1 MRTNSV
7 LLMSIILL
15 SLAGFVR
22 ADIFFTWTG
31 AVSDD
36 WMTAGNW
43 DVATVPE
50 DGALGD
56 VADVFIGS
64 ATPLTWP
71 VLDSG
76 DAPPKFDELLIGNGD
91 GLSGELTVQGGV
103 NLVFD
108 DRLEMCYAAGSVFAK
123 LTINGA
129 GTTVHC
135 QKELQL
141 GESGDVVVDINGGKL
156 IIGEESKPKWHMML
170 AAGAESNVTIY
181 IRNGGLLEFHGDYAE
196 DERGGLKIGAG
207 KVLIDIGSDSGSGG
221 GMLKLKNDVTELVR
235 TLSRDGIIVAD
246 GGARDVQIYF
256 NDGYTFVTA
265 SVLTTRLNPSPAYG
279 STVPDGPTQLQWTL
293 PESKDPAGVITCDVY
308 FGTNPNV
315 EANPRVVIG
324 QTVESVNVTLEID
337 TNYYWALDVYDS
349 SVSANYPVYLSPI
362 FTLNTM
368 NMRPVVN
375 AGEDVET
382 WPADGQRVVQ
392 LDGTVSDEDGRP
404 KPVTLAWTVIA
415 EPDELNAARISD
427 PAAANPMVT
436 ITGPGTYTLQL
447 EASDGEYTTA
457 DTMQIMLYADA
468 CEHAKNQEGFVL
480 IPGDI
485 NEDCIVNEL
494 DLTIL
499 EENWLKWNYS
509 TE

>member
-1 MRTNSV
+1 MRTSRV
-7 LLMSIILL
+7 ILIPIILL
-15 SLAGFVR
+15 SLAGLVR
-22 ADIFFTWTG
+22 ADMFFTWTG
-31 AVSDD
+31 AISDD

-43 DVATVPE
+43 DVQTVPE

-56 VADVFIGS
+56 VADAFIGS

-108 DRLEMCYAAGSVFAK
+108 DRIEMCFAAGSVSAK

-135 QKELQL
+135 QKELDL
-141 GESGDVVVDINGGKL
+141 GESGDVVVDINGGTL

-170 AAGAESNVTIY
+170 AAGAESSVTIY
-181 IRNGGLLEFHGDYAE
+181 IRNDGLLEHHGDYAE
-196 DERGGLKIGAG
+196 DERGGLKIGEGTA
-207 KVLIDIGSDSGSGG
+207 LIDIGSDSGSGG
-221 GMLKLKNDVTELVR
+221 GTLKLKNDVTELVR
-235 TLSRDGIIVAD
+235 TLSSDGIIVAD

-256 NDGYTFVTA
+256 YEGYTFVTA
-265 SVLTTRLNPSPAYG
+265 SVLTTRLNPSPPHG
-279 STVPDGPTQLQWTL
+279 STLLDGPARLQWTL
-293 PESKDPAGVITCDVY
+293 PESNDPAGVITCDVY

-315 EANPRVVIG
+315 EANPKVVIG
-324 QTVESVNVTLEID
+324 QTVESVNVTLDID

-368 NMRPVVN
+368 NMAPVVN
-375 AGEDVET
+375 AGNDVET
-382 WPADGQRVVQ
+382 WLAEGQRTVQ
-392 LDGTVSDEDGRP
+392 LAGIATDQDDRP
-404 KPVTLAWTVIA
+404 EPTTLAWTVIA
-415 EPDELNAARISD
+415 EPDELNPAQISD
-427 PAAANPMVT
+427 PAMANPTVT

-457 DTMQIMLYADA
+457 DTMQIVLYADA
-468 CEHAKNQEGFVL
+468 CEHAKNQEDFVL

-485 NEDCIVNEL
+485 DEDCIVDEL